1 MSMRLSLA
9 ENEHFDLKNGA
20 SFHCWL
26 LPESRKGRAGIA
38 VALKFQDHLSPLW
51 NGSRH
56 WNLTDP
62 VPHNQQIWGKASCKK
77 KNWVTTRGH
86 SAQPP
91 PLPSGTENSV
101 PRQCLPLGTG
111 LQTLWAVPLW
121 LVGNEW
127 LSMWPSHRLEIP
139 YWPLQQVSRPSLII
153 RTPPAVRWWVQLS
166 SCYFSWPLYL
176 EQCRSAL

>member
-9 ENEHFDLKNGA
+9 ENERFDLKNGA